1 MKLLMNGTD
10 FWPAVERDIAE
21 AREAVEMQTLSLA
34 DDAVGWQLA
43 AALMTSR
50 ARRKRIIVDRLSSQM
65 RQLRA
70 AGVQVRFNHPVG
82 ALMRRMPAHSHKKTI
97 TIDGHISYF
106 GGSNFSDPWHHLMV
120 RAENE
125 RIAGALA
132 GDFEA
137 SWRGRERGCYVRAD
151 GLELHTLA
159 GNSNHHAIDMLFTRL
174 HLARTE
180 ILVSD
185 ACLTPALRDHLGRVT
200 RHGVRITVV
209 RPCESHLKVILIDDS
224 CLVFGTAHFDYHAHQ
239 AVLAYITD
247 AAAITQFRTR
257 VLEADLVSFS

>member
-21 AREAVEMQTLSLA
+21 AREAVDMQTLSLA
-34 DDAVGWQLA
+34 DDAVGWKLA
-43 AALMTSR
+43 EALMTSR
-50 ARRKRIIVDRLSSQM
+50 AQRKRIIVDRLSSQM
-65 RQLRA
+65 QQLRA

-151 GLELHTLA
+151 GLELHMLA
-159 GNSNHHAIDMLFTRL
+159 ANSNRQAFDMLFTRL
-174 HLARTE
+174 HLARTT
-180 ILVSD
+180 VVVHSSH
-185 ACLTPALRDHLGRVT
+185 LTSPFGDHLYRVAERGIRVT
-200 RHGVRITVV
+200 VA
-209 RPCESHLKVILIDDS
+209 RPGMNHLNAILIDDS
-224 CLVFGTAHFDYHAHQ
+224 CLVLGSANDYRAHQ

-247 AAAITQFRTR
+247 AAVITQFRTHFVER
-257 VLEADLVSFS
+257 DIVSCA